1 MIKISGGYLKGR
13 SIGSPARAKGV
24 RPTTQKVK
32 LALFSM
38 LRDTVVDSRVLDLYS
53 CTGALGI
60 EAISRGALKCDF
72 VERTGR
78 NCRLIS
84 NNLKIMGLDKMGEVH
99 QGESFR
105 FVEQSKGGYD
115 VIFLDPPFELDDWDR
130 VMCEVGKSGFVNNG
144 GKVVA
149 EHRSN
154 LDLDCFYGNMN
165 RINNKTY
172 GDSKITIYEV
182 VSG

>member
-1 MIKISGGYLKGR
+1 VIKISGGYLKGR
-13 SIGSPARAKGV
+13 SIGSPARGKGV

-38 LRDTVVDSRVLDLYS
+38 LGDAVVDSRVLDLYS

-72 VERTGR
+72 VERVGR
-78 NCRLIS
+78 NCRLIAD
-84 NNLKIMGLDKMGEVH
+84 NLKIMGLDGVGEVH
-99 QGESFR
+99 RGESFK
-105 FVEQSKGGYD
+105 FVEQSEGGYD
-115 VIFLDPPFELDDWDR
+115 MVFLDPPFELDDWDR
-130 VMCEVGKSGFVNNG
+130 VMCEVGKSGFVNKG
-144 GKVVA
+144 GRVVA

-154 LDLDCFYGNMN
+154 MDLDSFYGNMN
-165 RINNKTY
+165 RINNKSY

>member
-1 MIKISGGYLKGR
+1 VIKISGGYLKGR
-13 SIGSPARAKGV
+13 SIGSPTKGKGV

-38 LRDTVVDSRVLDLYS
+38 LGDTVTDSRVLDLYS

-60 EAISRGALKCDF
+60 EAISRGAVKCDF
-72 VERTGR
+72 VEKVGR

-84 NNLKIMGLDKMGEVH
+84 NNLKIMDLDKVGKVH
-99 QGESFR
+99 QSESYR
-105 FVEQSKGGYD
+105 FVEQSEGGYD
-115 VIFLDPPFELDDWDR
+115 MVFLDPPFELDDWDR
-130 VMCEVGKSGFVNNG
+130 VMCEVGKSGFVNDG

-154 LDLDCFYGNMN
+154 LDLDSFYGNMN
-165 RINNKTY
+165 RINNKSY

>member
-1 MIKISGGYLKGR
+1 VIKISGGYLKGR
-13 SIGSPARAKGV
+13 SIGSPAGGKGV

-72 VERTGR
+72 VERTRR

-84 NNLKIMGLDKMGEVH
+84 DNLKIMGLDKVGEVH
-99 QGESFR
+99 RGESFK
-105 FVEQSKGGYD
+105 FVEQSEGGYD
-115 VIFLDPPFELDDWDR
+115 MVFLDPPFELDNWDT
-130 VMCEVGKSGFVNNG
+130 VMLEVGKSGFVNKG
-144 GKVVA
+144 GRVVA
-149 EHRSN
+149 EHRSD
-154 LDLDCFYGNMN
+154 LDLHSFYGNMN
-165 RINNKTY
+165 RINNKGY
-172 GDSKITIYEV
+172 GDSKISIYEV